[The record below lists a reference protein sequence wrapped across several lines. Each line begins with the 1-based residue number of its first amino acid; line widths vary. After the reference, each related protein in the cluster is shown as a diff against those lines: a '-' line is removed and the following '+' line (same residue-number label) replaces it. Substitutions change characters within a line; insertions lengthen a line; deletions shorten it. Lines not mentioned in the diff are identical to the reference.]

1 MSSINSRLKNF
12 GFGKRKSTA
21 SIQTVDGLP
30 STNTPPPPGQI
41 PQGNLAGLAPLTSSN
56 STTSLPMNHSGAGNR
71 PPSYTAN
78 YPPGPPGQPVGRT
91 SPLTQGPNRTP
102 PSQMAGGPHPIT
114 TSPPLGY
121 PPNMG
126 PGMGGGHP
134 MGHPGGPGGPPQG
147 YPPPAGYPPG
157 PPPPSGPMAQ
167 QQFGQNRAEV
177 EGSTQS
183 KAQLIVGIDFGT
195 TFSGVAFAFAT
206 NNEAKEDIISEWPG
220 AGSYTKQKIPT
231 VLYYDQYQKV
241 VGWGPDIADA
251 LAPTGYPKPGV
262 QKVEWFKL
270 QLMLSGNTYI
280 DPINLPPLPPGK
292 SEIDVAADYLFKL
305 RQAVRIA
312 LQKALGEVFNRE
324 ERNIRYYLTVPA
336 IWNDAGKAATRAAA
350 IQAGFLRDENDNRLT
365 LVSEPEAAALFC
377 SKTGLLNLKVHD
389 AVLIVDCGGGTVDLI
404 AYEVEEENPFTVA
417 ECTAGSGDSCGSTAL
432 NRNFSNILRTKIRKM
447 KLPEGSKTA
456 GRVYAKCIM
465 DFENR
470 IKADFRNNGQK
481 WAVDVGIEAE
491 YPDAGIEEGY
501 MTFTNEE
508 ILQCFEPVVN
518 RILELVRNQIIA
530 IQAQNRTL
538 QNILVVGGFGAS
550 EYLFQQIKL
559 HVPPQFQSKV
569 VRPMDSVAAI
579 VKGAVTAGISERI
592 ITHRIARRHYLM
604 GTLQPFKEGYHPEAY
619 RVPSL
624 DGKDRCKFTRQ
635 IFVQR
640 GQKVKNGETVKVS
653 FFRQVAPGATLMYED
668 VLYACDDDVCP
679 EYTKDP
685 RIKEVVTLTSD
696 LSRKNLE
703 KDFERMD
710 TPQGTFY
717 RVYFD
722 IYLTLDGSEF
732 STELVCQGEVMGRCR
747 ARFSIE
753 AVSSA
758 VLSTGANDGDELS
771 FFDSMLEALMP
782 QQLINMDSIA
792 HRRDW
797 FATSPSCLLP
807 FWIMLTLIQCIGA
820 STDYADLENWQA
832 KFIEQSP
839 RRDVTSRGP
848 PRAGDDTVPLI
859 ITNRCDTTIWP
870 GTATQAGLGPG
881 TGGFELNPGESKN
894 LSVGSNWQG
903 RVWGRTNCTVN
914 GDSCACQTGDCF
926 AKLDCDFSGAVPAT
940 LVEFNLAGGV
950 NGMQTFYD
958 ISLVDGY
965 NLPVGIEHIPSDNT
979 SFIPPNLTNSACVAT
994 AGWLYDVSRTG
1005 TYYSNETYPIPLEK
1019 KETND
1024 MLSKWCPWTNL
1035 AFPPKRPSDGIY
1047 PYPDDSIRRPSF
1059 SPCKS
1064 ACVTTGSDRDCCI
1077 GKYHDPNIC
1086 KPSSYSKTVKAVCP
1100 DAYSFAFDDQSST
1113 FIVPKGGGWKIIWC
1127 PAGRSTDI
1135 LNQLSAQMYE
1145 LASGGKLSE
1154 LSVRRLGNVSYVS
1167 SVKQSA
1173 VEQSSGDK
1181 VACSLSMLFAA
1192 SVLILVMA

>member
-1 MSSINSRLKNF
+1 MSSMNARFKGF
-12 GFGKRKSTA
+12 GFGKRKSAA
-21 SIQTVDGLP
+21 SIQNPIDGQP
-30 STNTPPPPGQI
+30 TSQTPPPAQLQQHPTPPLG
-41 PQGNLAGLAPLTSSN
+41 APTS
-56 STTSLPMNHSGAGNR
+56 STTSLPMNHPG
-71 PPSYTAN
+71 PAN
-78 YPPGPPGQPVGRT
+78 HPPGYSAGYPSGPPPGVDRT
-91 SPLTQGPNRTP
+91 SPLAQGQNRTP
-102 PSQMAGGPHPIT
+102 PSQMVGGPPPINT
-114 TSPPLGY
+114 GAPMY
-121 PPNMG
+121 PPQNMNH
-126 PGMGGGHP
+126 MGGGPPP
-134 MGHPGGPGGPPQG
+134 MGAPPQGGPPGFGGQ
-147 YPPPAGYPPG
+147 AGYPPG
-157 PPPPSGPMAQ
+157 APPPPGGPLA
-167 QQFGQNRAEV
+167 QQFGRGNPTAEV
-177 EGSTQS
+177 EGSNKS

-305 RQAVRIA
+305 RQAMRSA
-312 LQKALGEVFNRE
+312 LQKTLGEVFNRE

-365 LVSEPEAAALFC
+365 LISEPEAAAMFC

-404 AYEVEEENPFTVA
+404 AYEVEDESPFTVA

-447 KLPEGSKTA
+447 KLADGSKTA

-530 IQAQNRTL
+530 IQAQNRAL

-579 VKGAVTAGISERI
+579 VKGAVTSGISERI
-592 ITHRIARRHYLM
+592 VTHRVARRHYLM
-604 GTLQPFKEGYHPEAY
+604 ATLQPFKEGYHPEAY

-635 IFVQR
+635 IFVQK
-640 GQKVKNGETVKVS
+640 GQRVKNGEPVRVS

-732 STELVCQGEVMGRCR
+732 SAELVCQGEVMGRCR
-747 ARFSIE
+747 ARF
-753 AVSSA
+753 
-758 VLSTGANDGDELS
+758 
-771 FFDSMLEALMP
+771 
-782 QQLINMDSIA
+782 
-792 HRRDW
+792 R
-797 FATSPSCLLP
+797 
-807 FWIMLTLIQCIGA
+807 
-820 STDYADLENWQA
+820 
-832 KFIEQSP
+832 
-839 RRDVTSRGP
+839 
-848 PRAGDDTVPLI
+848 
-859 ITNRCDTTIWP
+859 
-870 GTATQAGLGPG
+870 
-881 TGGFELNPGESKN
+881 
-894 LSVGSNWQG
+894 
-903 RVWGRTNCTVN
+903 
-914 GDSCACQTGDCF
+914 
-926 AKLDCDFSGAVPAT
+926 
-940 LVEFNLAGGV
+940 
-950 NGMQTFYD
+950 
-958 ISLVDGY
+958 
-965 NLPVGIEHIPSDNT
+965 
-979 SFIPPNLTNSACVAT
+979 
-994 AGWLYDVSRTG
+994 
-1005 TYYSNETYPIPLEK
+1005 
-1019 KETND
+1019 
-1024 MLSKWCPWTNL
+1024 
-1035 AFPPKRPSDGIY
+1035 
-1047 PYPDDSIRRPSF
+1047 
-1059 SPCKS
+1059 
-1064 ACVTTGSDRDCCI
+1064 
-1077 GKYHDPNIC
+1077 
-1086 KPSSYSKTVKAVCP
+1086 
-1100 DAYSFAFDDQSST
+1100 
-1113 FIVPKGGGWKIIWC
+1113 
-1127 PAGRSTDI
+1127 
-1135 LNQLSAQMYE
+1135 
-1145 LASGGKLSE
+1145 
-1154 LSVRRLGNVSYVS
+1154 
-1167 SVKQSA
+1167 
-1173 VEQSSGDK
+1173 
-1181 VACSLSMLFAA
+1181 
-1192 SVLILVMA
+1192 